1 MDNKQIYKETIG
13 FSFRRL
19 LWDII
24 SLIIF
29 IAIIVLGFIIAEST
43 INNGLIG
50 LLVGLILG
58 GIVMY
63 FISRYVSYSYKA
75 GQIAMMTKAITD
87 DKLPD
92 DVIAAGKKI
101 VKDRFSTVAAYFA
114 ITGVIKG
121 IFEQIGRGIT
131 AVGEAI
137 GGDTGGTIGSA
148 ISGVIQTIVAYLCDC
163 CLGWVF
169 YRDNEKATKATLEGA
184 VLFFKH
190 GKTLA
195 KNLGRVFG
203 MGILSFLVIGGAFTG
218 IFFLILM
225 NFPDFF
231 AGLSQE
237 ILEVAADADINLPE
251 FVSDITGLTI
261 ATSAICGIFFW
272 SFIHSAFV
280 RPFILVGVLR
290 NYINS
295 GLEHLPTEADFDEL
309 DKKSSKFK
317 KLHAEAE

>member
-1 MDNKQIYKETIG
+1 MSMDNKQIYKDTLG
-13 FSFRRL
+13 FSYRRL
-19 LWDII
+19 FWDII
-24 SLIIF
+24 SLLIF
-29 IAIIVLGFIIAEST
+29 SAIVALGFFIAEST
-43 INNGLIG
+43 TSNGLIG
-50 LLVGLILG
+50 LIIGLILG

-63 FISRYVSYSYKA
+63 VISRYVSYSYKA

-92 DVIAAGKKI
+92 DVVSAGKKI

-114 ITGVIKG
+114 VTSVIKG
-121 IFEQIGRGIT
+121 IFEQIGQAIT
-131 AVGEAI
+131 AVGSAI
-137 GGDTGGTIGSA
+137 GGDTGGTVGSA
-148 ISGVIQTIVAYLCDC
+148 ISGVIQTIVSYLCDC

-169 YRDNEKATKATLEGA
+169 YRDGEKATKATLEGA

-203 MGILSFLVIGGAFTG
+203 MGLLSLLIIGGAFTG
-218 IFFLILM
+218 IFYLILM
-225 NFPDFF
+225 NFPDLF
-231 AGLSQE
+231 ASLSHE
-237 ILEVAADADINLPE
+237 IIEVAGSDAPAFL
-251 FVSDITGLTI
+251 SDVNTFTI
-261 ATSAICGIFFW
+261 VCSAIAGIFFW
-272 SFIHSAFV
+272 DFIHSAFV

-295 GLEHLPTEADFDEL
+295 GLEHTPTDADFAEL

-317 KLHAEAE
+317 KLHSEL